1 MNENGRHFV
10 NLANSRLLEI
20 IHLEKKV
27 KEQAKEI
34 EVLNQSYEILFKHR
48 IEQEKKIVDLEEQLR
63 PLKSVNWDINNPSL
77 RFINNA

>member
-27 KEQAKEI
+27 KDQQAEIEALKPYKQKIELMEQAKKA
-34 EVLNQSYEILFKHR
+34 SRK
-48 IEQEKKIVDLEEQLR
+48 
-63 PLKSVNWDINNPSL
+63 
-77 RFINNA
+77 

>member
-27 KEQAKEI
+27 KEQQAEI
-34 EVLNQSYEILFKHR
+34 EALKPYKQK
-48 IEQEKKIVDLEEQLR
+48 IELMEQAYVAHMKKSMGEVKDLIKKASEK
-63 PLKSVNWDINNPSL
+63 
-77 RFINNA
+77 

>member
-27 KEQAKEI
+27 KDQQAEI
-34 EVLNQSYEILFKHR
+34 EQLTRLLDEHPSWSVAAIKKQFLYLTQKAS
-48 IEQEKKIVDLEEQLR
+48 EK
-63 PLKSVNWDINNPSL
+63 
-77 RFINNA
+77 